1 MRQQK
6 VTSLI
11 IVDEND
17 ETFIGL
23 ISAYELIKKV
33 NSIQSIEEIMR
44 IPEHTLTD
52 AATAKDAIM
61 MMPNVK
67 YGVIP
72 VLNEAKKVVGIVTRG
87 TLLTALSSQ
96 WTELEGINE

>member
-1 MRQQK
+1 
-6 VTSLI
+6 
-11 IVDEND
+11 
-17 ETFIGL
+17 
-23 ISAYELIKKV
+23 
-33 NSIQSIEEIMR
+33 
-44 IPEHTLTD
+44 
-52 AATAKDAIM
+52 M

>member
-11 IVDEND
+11 IVDENH
-17 ETFIGL
+17 FIGI
-23 ISAYELIKKV
+23 ISAYELIKSMTV
-33 NSIQSIEEIMR
+33 SINRGNHENPQ
-44 IPEHTLTD
+44 TVLTD
-52 AATAKDAIM
+52 SATAKDAIM

-72 VLNEAKKVVGIVTRG
+72 VLNEAKKVEGIVTRG

-96 WTELEGINE
+96 WTEWRV